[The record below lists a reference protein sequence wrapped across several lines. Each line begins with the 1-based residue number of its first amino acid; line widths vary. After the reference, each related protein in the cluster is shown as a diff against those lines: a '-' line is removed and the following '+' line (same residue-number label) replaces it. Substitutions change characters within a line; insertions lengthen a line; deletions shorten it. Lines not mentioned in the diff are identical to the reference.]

1 MHRALESH
9 EGLAQVVK
17 LHRSRLEPAVVEIA
31 IILRTPGG
39 GYTLRRLLCSGEKAM
54 SARDHLFDPD
64 PEILVQCG
72 APSTPGS
79 VQDRRFATLA
89 AALWASGR
97 QDPAADQGKWM
108 NASEFREKFPPA
120 GLGPKAE
127 DVGPLGYLVTLA
139 GGLAAV
145 AGVLFVLGVLLDLL
159 GAGSGKEWG
168 DLWVAVVLLLG
179 VGGVVYAGAILMAIL
194 RSRNRPT
201 GRDR

>member
-17 LHRSRLEPAVVEIA
+17 VHRSRLEPAVVEIA

-39 GYTLRRLLCSGEKAM
+39 GYTLRRLLCSGEKAL
-54 SARDHLFDPD
+54 SVRDHLFDPD
-64 PEILVQCG
+64 PEILAHCG
-72 APSTPGS
+72 APSAPRS
-79 VQDRRFATLA
+79 VQDRKYATLA

-145 AGVLFVLGVLLDLL
+145 AGVLFVLGVFLDLL
-159 GAGSGKEWG
+159 GADGKEWRH
-168 DLWVAVVLLLG
+168 LLVAVVLLFC
-179 VGGVVYAGAILMAIL
+179 VGGAVYAGATLRAVL
-194 RSRNRPT
+194 RSRNMPT

>member
-1 MHRALESH
+1 MHRALESQ

-17 LHRSRLEPAVVEIA
+17 MRRSRLEPAVVEIA

-39 GYTLRRLLCSGEKAM
+39 GYTLRRLLCSGEKALG
-54 SARDHLFDPD
+54 ARDHLFDPD
-64 PEILVQCG
+64 PEMLAHCG
-72 APSTPGS
+72 APSAPQS
-79 VQDRRFATLA
+79 VQDRRYATLA

-127 DVGPLGYLVTLA
+127 DVGPLGYLVTLV

-145 AGVLFVLGVLLDLL
+145 AGVLFVLRVFLDLL
-159 GAGSGKEWG
+159 GVDSGKASG
-168 DLWVAVVLLLG
+168 HLWVAVVLLVC
-179 VGGVVYAGAILMAIL
+179 VGGAIYAAAILIAVP
-194 RSRNRPT
+194 RSRNLPT

>member
-1 MHRALESH
+1 MHRALEWH

-17 LHRSRLEPAVVEIA
+17 VHRSRLEPAVVEIA

-39 GYTLRRLLCSGEKAM
+39 YTLRRLLCSGEKAL

-64 PEILVQCG
+64 PEILAHCG
-72 APSTPGS
+72 AAPAARS
-79 VQDRRFATLA
+79 VEDRKYATLA
-89 AALWASGR
+89 AALWASTR
-97 QDPAADQGKWM
+97 QQPAADQGKWM

-145 AGVLFVLGVLLDLL
+145 AGVLFVLRVFLDLL
-159 GAGSGKEWG
+159 GDDSGKERG
-168 DLWVAVVLLLG
+168 GLLLAVVLLTC
-179 VGGVVYAGAILMAIL
+179 VGGAVYAGAIVVAIL
-194 RSRNRPT
+194 RSRNMPT
-201 GRDR
+201 GRDQ